1 MQGIEAG
8 EKGGINIFSHVLFQN
23 YSVFS
28 EGLGEREGIF
38 PGMQFDR
45 DILLHK
51 TFVFLNTSEFKIQS
65 EF

>member
-1 MQGIEAG
+1 MQGVEAG
-8 EKGGINIFSHVLFQN
+8 GRGGIDIFSHVLFQN

-38 PGMQFDR
+38 TGMRFDG
-45 DILLHK
+45 DILLRK
-51 TFVFLNTSEFKIQS
+51 TFVFPNTSEFKIQS